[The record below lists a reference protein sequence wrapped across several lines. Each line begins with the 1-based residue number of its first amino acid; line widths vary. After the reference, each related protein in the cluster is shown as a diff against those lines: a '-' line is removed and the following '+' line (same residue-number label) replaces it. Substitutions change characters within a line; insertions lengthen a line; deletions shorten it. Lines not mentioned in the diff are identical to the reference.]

1 MEDRIGLGRKAFDIG
16 LGLGA
21 SGPVLIGAGGGT
33 LAAALARSVGCGVA
47 LAGAEARF
55 HDGSC
60 EACGVWLAGYYG
72 LSASVF
78 IRQFGNDICLSVKD
92 GQGQEILPAGIEITA
107 SCTGGWDLI
116 TGADSGWAARRAVGD
131 CRATVVAAEG
141 PPALKLLLERMG
153 CDVLDRPTPGIPLLC
168 SDREGFRLT
177 VHRNGTVEHP
187 DGPDV
192 LAAAAKWL
200 SLGYAVP
207 AFGAELI

>member
-1 MEDRIGLGRKAFDIG
+1 MFEFGFYEKEITPPL
-16 LGLGA
+16 
-21 SGPVLIGAGGGT
+21 
-33 LAAALARSVGCGVA
+33 GCGIP
-47 LAGAEARF
+47 
-55 HDGSC
+55 
-60 EACGVWLAGYYG
+60 GYF
-72 LSASVF
+72 S
-78 IRQFGNDICLSVKD
+78 IR
-92 GQGQEILPAGIEITA
+92 
-107 SCTGGWDLI
+107 
-116 TGADSGWAARRAVGD
+116 R
-131 CRATVVAAEG
+131 
-141 PPALKLLLERMG
+141 G